1 MAVFYNQA
9 TLSYNGN
16 TVNSN
21 IVSGEIIESITATK
35 TSVSDNYGRGD
46 TVSYVISLVNSG
58 TTDIT
63 GLTVT
68 DNLGGYTLG
77 NNTVYPLN
85 YLEGSVKYYINGV
98 LQPAPAVVEGLTLSF
113 QNITVRAGGNTT
125 IVYEAT
131 VNEFAP
137 LETDSVITNT
147 VTTSGGGIQEDIT
160 ATDTI
165 TVRNEPELQI
175 SKSLSPASVSET
187 GQLTY
192 TFLIQNYGN
201 APADASDNVVVT
213 DTFTPILSN
222 ISVTFNSVAWTEPT
236 NYTYNEA
243 TGEFAT
249 VAGQITVPA
258 ATFTQNSE
266 TGAYTV
272 TPGTAILV
280 VTGTV

>member
-35 TSVSDNYGRGD
+35 TSVSDNYERGD

-58 TTDIT
+58 TADIT

-77 NNTVYPLN
+77 DNTVYPLS
-85 YLEGSVKYYINGV
+85 YSDGSVKYYINGV
-98 LQPAPAVVEGLTLSF
+98 LQPAPAVVEGPTLSF

-175 SKSLSPASVSET
+175 SKSLSPASVSGT

-201 APADASDNVVVT
+201 APADASGNVVVT